1 MATTELSI
9 PKLAIKAGI
18 AICISFIAYFMV
30 MKYLDLLYMTE
41 LRFLNI
47 FILIT
52 GLIVTFR
59 YYRKQTNVL
68 NVPYFEGLGLG
79 LLTSFVSFALF
90 AVFIYFY
97 FLKVDPAL
105 LQSLKGN
112 TVMLGN
118 TSMNALYTA
127 ATVVLQGM
135 VSGLIVSFV
144 IMQYYKSGFYKTLNE
159 KRKEGVRV

>member
-1 MATTELSI
+1 
-9 PKLAIKAGI
+9 
-18 AICISFIAYFMV
+18 
-30 MKYLDLLYMTE
+30 MKYLDLLYITE

-79 LLTSFVSFALF
+79 VLTSFVSFALF
-90 AVFIYFY
+90 AVFIYYY
-97 FLKVDPAL
+97 FLEVDPAL

-118 TSMNALYTA
+118 TSMTAFYTA

-135 VSGLIVSFV
+135 VSGLIVSFA
-144 IMQYYKSGFYKTLNE
+144 IMQYYKSGFYKTLSE

>member
-97 FLKVDPAL
+97 FLEVDPAL